1 MVIKTVPRFTR
12 LVASAALG
20 SLVGGCLLAACDRPQ
35 SPETVVAAVSGSTA
49 TATATAASASLT
61 LQVLANSCGANQ
73 VQNFFQVTNTGSTAV
88 PLSAIQIKFWPDDT
102 TGQKVVP
109 QVSFGG
115 CVSDAGNST
124 CVHQVT
130 GVTAA
135 PTSFSACGT
144 GPQKQ
149 ANWEITVSNTDK
161 TLLPPGATWSNIQSQ
176 VHLTNFGNFSPGAA
190 NWYSSCVSGGSGSYV
205 NTGTFALY
213 QSGQLVRTST
223 GVPPACRAPSGT
235 QTITGNVP
243 PAVATAPLVGSLAA
257 ATVLSLNIS
266 LKLQSN
272 GAPGSGFPPVT
283 TFIDQ
288 LSNPTAASRPA
299 PLTPAGFAAAYGPT
313 ATDYNH
319 LTSFATTNGL
329 TVARTFT
336 ARNML
341 AVTGTVAAIENAFS
355 VTLNVYRRP
364 DGTTFYAPAND
375 PSLTPGASV
384 ASIPILGISGLDN
397 FAPPIPAGGS
407 VTTFGCTQS
416 PVGLENAFYG
426 SDFANAY
433 FSGCASRLGQGQNQT
448 VALYEQDSYNP
459 SNITAYTQGTLFGE
473 TALNVPAN
481 LTNVTQELVPSSTP
495 IAFGKATFT
504 PGLEE
509 GEVELD
515 MTMVLAVAPRANL
528 IVYEGSGVPATT
540 ILSQIADDDLAQTI
554 SSSWFWGFSTNNE
567 QLTEQ
572 SIFYQYAAQSQSF
585 FLASGD
591 LGALVASSPY
601 NSKVASPL
609 PSAAEPMIV
618 SPYITTVGGTELT
631 TTSTV
636 GSVGTYASET
646 AWNDTTGPRTVN
658 GIPQNSVTTGG
669 FCTGTSPSSPGAA
682 PLSSLPIPSWQ
693 TGVGSTNGEVT
704 TNPSNARMA
713 PDVSLI
719 ATGIAGVNNKGG
731 IACTG
736 GTSASAPLWAAF
748 TALINQ
754 ANGVG
759 GPSSTSP
766 IGFLNPALY
775 HFAATTPSAF
785 NDIADGSNN
794 NWFDDGQKIE
804 GSSDGAGIPLP
815 PTAETV
821 STSKPP
827 VNTFSALPG
836 APLAGTSESPGLYHA
851 VAGYDLVTG
860 LGTPTCN
867 LLAALAPSLAIPP
880 PPPPPPPPHVII
892 KYSQLNEACT
902 FYSDSLDPGAI
913 ASAGSG
919 NAYVFFGIT
928 GIEND
933 GNAPFSVDLA
943 NLFVPPGVFASP
955 IGSDLE
961 LSLYAPFAE
970 DTSVVVPANFDLEYQ
985 VDAFVG
991 FAVLPR
997 ISDTTVASF
1006 FLNYS
1011 LNPSDPS
1018 VTNPQ
1023 VTFIRTNNPAV
1034 TSFSISDPC
1043 SL

>member
-1 MVIKTVPRFTR
+1 
-12 LVASAALG
+12 
-20 SLVGGCLLAACDRPQ
+20 
-35 SPETVVAAVSGSTA
+35 
-49 TATATAASASLT
+49 
-61 LQVLANSCGANQ
+61 VLANSCGANQ

-190 NWYSSCVSGGSGSYV
+190 NWYSSCVSGG
-205 NTGTFALY
+205 
-213 QSGQLVRTST
+213 
-223 GVPPACRAPSGT
+223 
-235 QTITGNVP
+235 I
-243 PAVATAPLVGSLAA
+243 
-257 ATVLSLNIS
+257 
-266 LKLQSN
+266 
-272 GAPGSGFPPVT
+272 
-283 TFIDQ
+283 
-288 LSNPTAASRPA
+288 
-299 PLTPAGFAAAYGPT
+299 
-313 ATDYNH
+313 
-319 LTSFATTNGL
+319 
-329 TVARTFT
+329 AR
-336 ARNML
+336 
-341 AVTGTVAAIENAFS
+341 
-355 VTLNVYRRP
+355 
-364 DGTTFYAPAND
+364 
-375 PSLTPGASV
+375 
-384 ASIPILGISGLDN
+384 
-397 FAPPIPAGGS
+397 
-407 VTTFGCTQS
+407 
-416 PVGLENAFYG
+416 
-426 SDFANAY
+426 
-433 FSGCASRLGQGQNQT
+433 
-448 VALYEQDSYNP
+448 
-459 SNITAYTQGTLFGE
+459 
-473 TALNVPAN
+473 
-481 LTNVTQELVPSSTP
+481 
-495 IAFGKATFT
+495 
-504 PGLEE
+504 
-509 GEVELD
+509 
-515 MTMVLAVAPRANL
+515 
-528 IVYEGSGVPATT
+528 
-540 ILSQIADDDLAQTI
+540 
-554 SSSWFWGFSTNNE
+554 
-567 QLTEQ
+567 
-572 SIFYQYAAQSQSF
+572 
-585 FLASGD
+585 
-591 LGALVASSPY
+591 
-601 NSKVASPL
+601 
-609 PSAAEPMIV
+609 
-618 SPYITTVGGTELT
+618 
-631 TTSTV
+631 
-636 GSVGTYASET
+636 
-646 AWNDTTGPRTVN
+646 
-658 GIPQNSVTTGG
+658 
-669 FCTGTSPSSPGAA
+669 
-682 PLSSLPIPSWQ
+682 
-693 TGVGSTNGEVT
+693 
-704 TNPSNARMA
+704 
-713 PDVSLI
+713 
-719 ATGIAGVNNKGG
+719 
-731 IACTG
+731 TG

-985 VDAFVG
+985 ADAFVG